1 VGFKVEG
8 EAEPGTG
15 SLQRSTGLM
24 ALGTI
29 ASRGTGFLRLAAV
42 TGALG
47 LATVAD
53 PYNVANT
60 LPNIVYELLLGGVLT
75 SVIVRPLVQAAK
87 EDDDDGERFAQAL
100 LSFVLVALGV
110 TVLLGELLAPAI
122 VRAYGS
128 RLDADQLALA
138 TGLLRLFLPQVLFYG
153 AGATMGAILNARG
166 RFGAPMAVPVLNNV
180 VVVAALAVFV
190 LLPGPRPPTAAGLTT
205 AQFLVLG
212 VGTTLG
218 IVTQTLALVP
228 FLRRAGFRFRPR
240 RLDRSR
246 FTALA
251 RLGGWVLTY
260 VVANQLGYL
269 VVVRLATGAREGGY
283 SAYTYAFQ
291 LFSLPHAI
299 VAVSVI
305 TALAPAI
312 SGHAVSGDL
321 DRVRTELSNG
331 LRLIAVVLV
340 PGALGLVVLARPVAV
355 AAFAHGAFSVAD
367 AELTGRVL
375 VAFACG
381 LLPFS
386 AFQLLAR
393 VFYWL
398 EDSRTPAVVNV
409 VVNAVNVGADL
420 LLALRY
426 RGSTLVV
433 GMAAGYALSYVVGA
447 LVLARLLRQRLH
459 GLDGRRV
466 VRTLVRTL
474 VAAAIGAL
482 GAYGVE
488 AMVRAT
494 FGGTQR
500 GALLAVPAAAVV
512 GGALYVVT
520 ARRMHVAEVATVT
533 AMVGGRLRRQ

>member
-1 VGFKVEG
+1 MTD
-8 EAEPGTG
+8 EAP
-15 SLQRSTGLM
+15 SLQRSSGVM

-47 LATVAD
+47 LTRVAD

-60 LPNIVYELLLGGVLT
+60 LPTVVYELLLGGVLT
-75 SVIVRPLVQAAK
+75 SVVVRPLVQAARA
-87 EDDDDGERFAQAL
+87 DDDGGDRFAQAL
-100 LSFVLVALGV
+100 LTFVVVALAATVLV
-110 TVLLGELLAPAI
+110 GELFAPL
-122 VRAYGS
+122 VVKAYGG
-128 RLDADQLALA
+128 RLSPSQVDLA
-138 TGLLRLFLPQVLFYG
+138 TALLRLFLPQVLFYG

-180 VVVAALAVFV
+180 VVVAALGLFV
-190 LLPGPRPPTAAGLTT
+190 LMPGPRPPTPDGLTR

-218 IVTQTLALVP
+218 IVAQTVALVP
-228 FLRRAGFRFRPR
+228 FLRKAGFRFTVR
-240 RLDRSR
+240 RLDRAR
-246 FTALA
+246 FLSLA

-260 VVANQLGYL
+260 VVANQAGYL
-269 VVVRLATGAREGGY
+269 VIVRLATGARQGGY

-312 SGHAVSGDL
+312 SGHAVAGDL
-321 DRVRTELSNG
+321 GRVRDDLSRG
-331 LRLIAVVLV
+331 LRLIAVILV
-340 PGALGLVVLARPVAV
+340 PAALGLVVLARPVAV
-355 AAFAHGAFSVAD
+355 AAFAHGAFTVHD
-367 AELTGRVL
+367 AEVTGRVL

-398 EDSRTPAVVNV
+398 EDSRTPALVNV
-409 VVNAVNVGADL
+409 VVNVVNVGADL
-420 LLALRY
+420 VLATRLH
-426 RGSTLVV
+426 GNALVV
-433 GMAAGYALSYVVGA
+433 GLAAGYALSYVVGA
-447 LVLARLLRQRLH
+447 LVLARLLRERLG

-466 VRTLVRTL
+466 VRTVVRTL
-474 VAAAIGAL
+474 VAGAVAAAAAYVVALLVRAVLGGAVGGAL
-482 GAYGVE
+482 V
-488 AMVRAT
+488 T
-494 FGGTQR
+494 
-500 GALLAVPAAAVV
+500 VPLAAAV
-512 GGALYVVT
+512 GGALYLAT
-520 ARRMHVAEVATVT
+520 ARRMRVPEVESV
-533 AMVGGRLRRQ
+533 VSLVLRRPGRTD

>member
-1 VGFKVEG
+1 MSR
-8 EAEPGTG
+8 ADG
-15 SLQRSTGLM
+15 STDLQRSSGVM

-60 LPNIVYELLLGGVLT
+60 LPNVVYELLLGGVLT
-75 SVIVRPLVQAAK
+75 SVVVRPLVQAAK
-87 EDDDDGERFAQAL
+87 EDADDGESFAQGL
-100 LSFVLVALGV
+100 LTVVLVALAAC
-110 TVLLGELLAPAI
+110 VLLGELLAPWI
-122 VRAYGS
+122 VRAYGGG
-128 RLDADQLALA
+128 LDGDQVALA
-138 TGLLRLFLPQVLFYG
+138 TALLRLFLPQILFYG

-166 RFGAPMAVPVLNNV
+166 RFGAPMAVPVLNNAV
-180 VVVAALAVFV
+180 VIVTLLVFV
-190 LLPGPRPPTAAGLTT
+190 LLPGPRPPTAEGLTR

-212 VGTTLG
+212 IGTTFG
-218 IVTQTLALVP
+218 IVAQTLALVP
-228 FLRRAGFRFRPR
+228 FLRRAGFRFRFR
-240 RLDRSR
+240 RLDRAR
-246 FTALA
+246 VRGLA
-251 RLGGWVLTY
+251 KLGGWVFAY
-260 VVANQLGYL
+260 VVANQLGY
-269 VVVRLATGAREGGY
+269 VVIVRVATGALEGGY

-312 SGHAVSGDL
+312 SGHAVSGDVA
-321 DRVRTELSNG
+321 RVRADLSHG

-340 PGALGLVVLARPVAV
+340 PGALGLVALARPVAV
-355 AAFAHGAFSVAD
+355 AAFAHGAFTVEN

-398 EDSRTPAVVNV
+398 EDSRTPALVNYAVNGVNV
-409 VVNAVNVGADL
+409 LAVVI
-420 LLALRY
+420 LAARLD
-426 RGSTLVV
+426 GSALVV

-447 LVLARLLRQRLH
+447 VLLASLLRRRLG

-474 VAAAIGAL
+474 VAGGIGAVA
-482 GAYGVE
+482 AYGVE
-488 AMVRAT
+488 AIVRTAL
-494 FGGTQR
+494 GGELT
-500 GALLAVPAAAVV
+500 GAVV
-512 GGALYVVT
+512 GLVAAVAVGGVLYVVS
-520 ARRMHVAEVATVT
+520 ARQMRIAEVD
-533 AMVGGRLRRQ
+533 AMVALVRRRATR